1 MEGKVALVTGGG
13 SGIGRASA
21 LAFIREGAKVVVA
34 DVNPAGGEETLDRIK
49 EMGGE
54 AFFVRAD
61 VSSAADV
68 GAMVSRTVES
78 YGGVD
83 SAFNNA
89 GISVLVLGPM
99 HEFPEEMLDRV
110 VNINM
115 KGVWLCMKYEVP
127 QLLQPGGGTIVN
139 TASIMGL
146 VGSPTGKYGLKRQQT
161 RGGRDDQN
169 CGD

>member
-1 MEGKVALVTGGG
+1 
-13 SGIGRASA
+13 
-21 LAFIREGAKVVVA
+21 
-34 DVNPAGGEETLDRIK
+34 
-49 EMGGE
+49 MGGE
-54 AFFVRAD
+54 AIFVRAD
-61 VSSAADV
+61 GSSAADV
-68 GAMVSRTVES
+68 EAMVSRT
-78 YGGVD
+78 VD